1 MKVLG
6 FTSLGILVLMSLFVG
21 YLNGH
26 LDGRV
31 EGIKEGRA
39 DEIFSRN
46 KVILRHNGEIVK

>member
-6 FTSLGILVLMSLFVG
+6 FTSLGILVLMSLLVG